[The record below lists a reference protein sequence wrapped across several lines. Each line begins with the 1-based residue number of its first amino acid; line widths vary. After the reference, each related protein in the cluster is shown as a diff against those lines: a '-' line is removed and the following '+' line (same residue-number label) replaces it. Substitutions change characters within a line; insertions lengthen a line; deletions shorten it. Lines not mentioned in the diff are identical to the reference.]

1 MTFKPGD
8 RVKID
13 ATTDSRLAAK
23 TDGQYGT
30 GLRNAAYSNKLDYTV
45 TLDTTPCVLRYS
57 HMDLMP
63 A

>member
-30 GLRNAAYSNKLDYTV
+30 VLRNAAYSNKLDYTV
-45 TLDTTPCVLRYS
+45 KLDTNPFVLRYS

>member
-8 RVKID
+8 RIKID

-30 GLRNAAYSNKLDYTV
+30 ILRNAAYCNKLDYAV
-45 TLDTTPCVLRYS
+45 KLDTNPFVLSYS